1 MSNLQLAASQ
11 QDSAGDASGVN
22 DVTVNR
28 GGERIAQRARAAVSS
43 VCDYDDVSW
52 DRVAPFIDP
61 LLGLPSSPGLCFRSV
76 SLRQREWDHAY
87 SHP

>member
-11 QDSAGDASGVN
+11 QDSAGDASRVN

-28 GGERIAQRARAAVSS
+28 GGERIAQRARAAVIS
-43 VCDYDDVSW
+43 VRDYDDVSW
-52 DRVAPFIDP
+52 ERGAPFIDP
-61 LLGLPSSPGLCFRSV
+61 LLGLPSLPAFCFRSV